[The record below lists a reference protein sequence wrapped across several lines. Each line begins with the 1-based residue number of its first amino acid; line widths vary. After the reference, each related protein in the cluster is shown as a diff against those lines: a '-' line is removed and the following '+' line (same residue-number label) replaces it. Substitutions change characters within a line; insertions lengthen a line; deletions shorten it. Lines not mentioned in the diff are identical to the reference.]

1 MVTFTKIWISAVIIT
16 VRLIKLVL
24 TVLAQVYNEVLL
36 GLELVRELLR
46 RDLTDRAFLGL
57 DDLVAFHL

>member
-1 MVTFTKIWISAVIIT
+1 MTFIKIWISAVIIT